1 MTEGW
6 ISMQYGKDKNIAAEM
21 AAMSGRYRAAMVEAM
36 LHGRKTVLVAQ
47 IGHGTSLAAVSAA
60 AASGAKDLLA
70 IVPKHMAE
78 GVAAQL
84 EAAGIA
90 VAGSSV
96 GKKKGCAADMCREA
110 LKRRLPDPGPGKTR
124 VWLAAPNQAAE
135 IGNWYEAWK
144 DALEKDLPF
153 GMLFV
158 FDGGSFANE
167 RSERGRGV
175 RFIADRVGHAVM
187 FLDEQAAPQ
196 ADIVTLSA
204 NFGTVVRPSL
214 ARRAANACEAMAMD
228 AD

>member
-1 MTEGW
+1 MHDE
-6 ISMQYGKDKNIAAEM
+6 KNENIAARM
-21 AAMSGRYRAAMVEAM
+21 AAMSDRYRAAMAEAM
-36 LHGRKTVLVAQ
+36 LHDRKTVLVAQ

-60 AASGAKDLLA
+60 AASGAKDLLV
-70 IVPKHMAE
+70 IVPKHAAE

-84 EAAGIA
+84 ESAGIA
-90 VAGSSV
+90 VAGSCV

-110 LKRRLPDPGPGKTR
+110 MRRCAPDPGPGQVR

-135 IGNWYEAWK
+135 IGNWYDAWK
-144 DALEKDLPF
+144 DALRNSPPF

-167 RSERGRGV
+167 KSERGRGV
-175 RFIADRVGHAVM
+175 RFIAGHVGHAVV
-187 FLDEQAAPQ
+187 FLDERAASQ

-214 ARRAANACEAMAMD
+214 ARMAADACEAMAMD